1 MEVIIPQVENDKVFN
16 LIILFKKIKQYDK
29 DFLFLSQIK
38 NTSTCLAYSICQGR
52 GQLC

>member
-16 LIILFKKIKQYDK
+16 LIILLKKSNKYNK

-38 NTSTCLAYSICQGR
+38 NTSTCLAYIICQGR